1 MLIWLF
7 IVHDNII
14 CLTAAAVTEEASVDT
29 EEEMRTTVL
38 RRTRDDVV
46 RGAGMHWR
54 RTVATTVETTVET
67 TVAMTAAGLVAAGG
81 ADPRAV
87 AGRNGSAMTAVGVG

>member
-1 MLIWLF
+1 LLIWLF

-14 CLTAAAVTEEASVDT
+14 CLTAAAVTEEATVDT

-54 RTVATTVETTVET
+54 RTVATTVETTV
-67 TVAMTAAGLVAAGG
+67 AMTAAGLVAAGG

>member
-14 CLTAAAVTEEASVDT
+14 CLTAAAVTEEATVDT

-54 RTVATTVETTVET
+54 RTVET
-67 TVAMTAAGLVAAGG
+67 TVAMTATGLVAAGG

-87 AGRNGSAMTAVGVG
+87 AGRNGSAMTVVGVG